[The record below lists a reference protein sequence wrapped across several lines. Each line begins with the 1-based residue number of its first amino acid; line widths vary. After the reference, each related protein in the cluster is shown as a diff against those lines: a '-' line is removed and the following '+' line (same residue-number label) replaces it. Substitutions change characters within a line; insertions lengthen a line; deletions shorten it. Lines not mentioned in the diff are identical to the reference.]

1 MNGTFHI
8 YSHLYIK
15 WKQKR
20 ATKECLAYGE
30 REEERKIH
38 REPSQ
43 SHSNHFCC
51 CPFAIATMQHN
62 LWELETQLT
71 IGNCHFK
78 HRRKKKKQENIEKL
92 PHKNGEITFS
102 RHKFA
107 GIERFLFYMNRDK
120 IVRRAYQRQQQ
131 ANHVNF

>member
-1 MNGTFHI
+1 MEKERKREKSTENRLNHIRTTFVVALLLLPLCNTI
-8 YSHLYIK
+8 YENLKLNWLLEIAISN
-15 WKQKR
+15 
-20 ATKECLAYGE
+20 T
-30 REEERKIH
+30 EER
-38 REPSQ
+38 
-43 SHSNHFCC
+43 
-51 CPFAIATMQHN
+51 
-62 LWELETQLT
+62 
-71 IGNCHFK
+71 
-78 HRRKKKKQENIEKL
+78 KKKQENIEKL